1 MEKEGTPNPTKS
13 ANISLEANTTFSLVL
28 KRLHIGAN
36 LDAFIGRRFAIRVQ
50 FGMYGYTSSSVHIKG
65 KDYAKDG
72 FVALKGRGLLVIIQ
86 VR

>member
-13 ANISLEANTTFSLVL
+13 ADTSLEANTTFSLVL
-28 KRLHIGAN
+28 KRLHIRAQTI
-36 LDAFIGRRFAIRVQ
+36 IGRRFAIRVQ
-50 FGMYGYTSSSVHIKG
+50 FGKYGYTSSSVHIKG